1 MNNTKL
7 IFFDFSEL
15 YKIFNELGHSLN
27 YELTNVQDIKELD
40 QEISKSEDFL
50 VITKNLKINLD
61 NQIFLKDFP
70 LKITKILEK
79 INIANLKNNFSKKS
93 NIHVGDYKID
103 LNSKEIFLKN
113 VSLKLTEME
122 IKMIIYIS
130 NSLNAVS
137 INELQEKIWGYSQD
151 LETHTVET
159 HIHRLRKKVLD
170 SFKDKNFI
178 VSTKNGYQIIKKK

>member
-27 YELTNVQDIKELD
+27 YQIANVKNIRELD
-40 QEISKSEDFL
+40 EEINRSKEYL
-50 VITKNLKINLD
+50 VITKNSKINLN
-61 NQIFLKDFP
+61 NQIYLKDLP

-79 INIANLKNNFSKKS
+79 INVANLKNNFSKKS
-93 NIHVGDYKID
+93 KIQVGQYKIN
-103 LNSKEIFLKN
+103 LNSKEVFFKDKF
-113 VSLKLTEME
+113 LKLTEKE
-122 IKMIIYIS
+122 IKIIIYIS
-130 NSLNAVS
+130 KSLNPVS

-170 SFKDKNFI
+170 NFKDKNFI
-178 VSTKNGYQIIKKK
+178 ISTPNGYQIIQKK

>member
-1 MNNTKL
+1 MFKRDRKKYQKNKKTTISEKKKIL
-7 IFFDFSEL
+7 IIGGSQGAKFFDE
-15 YKIFNELGHSLN
+15 
-27 YELTNVQDIKELD
+27 T
-40 QEISKSEDFL
+40 
-50 VITKNLKINLD
+50 ITKTIIKLSKTLKIQVL
-61 NQIFLKDFP
+61 QQ
-70 LKITKILEK
+70 
-79 INIANLKNNFSKKS
+79 
-93 NIHVGDYKID
+93 VID

-113 VSLKLTEME
+113 ESLKLTEME

-137 INELQEKIWGYSQD
+137 INELQEKIWGYSQG

-178 VSTKNGYQIIKKK
+178 VSTKNGYQIIQKK